1 MLSLRPDSGISASNI
16 APEFGVYETREIINF
31 LDEYSL
37 NSFKEKFLDISF
49 KSKKWEKWMIED
61 KQTSDYE
68 KAVISGHYIF
78 GTEQFSNLINSAVS
92 HVGRDIEM
100 LNDRLRETLKKSIE
114 KYLYN
119 FRLN

>member
-1 MLSLRPDSGISASNI
+1 
-16 APEFGVYETREIINF
+16 
-31 LDEYSL
+31 
-37 NSFKEKFLDISF
+37 
-49 KSKKWEKWMIED
+49 MIED